1 METLFSKIP
10 RCRHSAFLESILEH
24 YVEKQGLGGISKSDF
39 DALLVYLYAKYSE
52 SQFDAF
58 SFGQVFRTKEGRVK
72 SLYETG
78 VNKYS
83 GLSEGQAWISILQ
96 KLSTTKF
103 ELESYEKG
111 QIRFKFE
118 NPALYKFFQKRLR
131 VLGYSASYSSA
142 SESVTIT
149 LESYCNLLQHLHDVS
164 QTEFS
169 TKEMEEILPLVGKVT
184 EALIESLGKSR
195 IKELKSEKYKST
207 TAGKAISAI
216 SGLSS
221 IGSFFLAIT

>member
-1 METLFSKIP
+1 MFSKIP
-10 RCRHSAFLESILEH
+10 KRGHSDFLESVLEH

-39 DALLVYLYAKYSE
+39 DALLVYLFSKYSE
-52 SQFDAF
+52 SPFDAF
-58 SFGQVFRTKEGRVK
+58 SFGQIFRTKEGRVK

-83 GLSEGQAWISILQ
+83 GLSEGQAWISILE
-96 KLSTTKF
+96 KLRTTKF

-131 VLGYSASYSSA
+131 VLGYTASYSSA
-142 SESVTIT
+142 SEIVTIT
-149 LESYCNLLQHLHDVS
+149 LESFGNLLQHLHDIS
-164 QTEFS
+164 QSEFD
-169 TKEMEEILPLVGKVT
+169 TAEMNKVQPLVGKVART
-184 EALIESLGKSR
+184 LIESLGKSR

-207 TAGKAISAI
+207 TAGKAISTL

-221 IGSFFLAIT
+221 IGSFFLAIV